1 MTTTAPSPN
10 DPDADTSLPP
20 AFSTPRMLA
29 FGVGSGVVAVGAASL
44 AVISDDGGQRAL
56 LGIGAAL
63 SALLTG
69 MFVLAAVR
77 VRRARRDPEG
87 KDGERLRRA
96 AGQAPAS
103 VPRWRRA
110 AGLFLCVAFLA
121 TVVVRGADG
130 LSEPVRT
137 SAEVVHVLLTVALGI
152 FAAWEIMDQVRS
164 RRGAGKR

>member
-1 MTTTAPSPN
+1 MTSTAPSPS
-10 DPDADTSLPP
+10 DPDADTSIPP

-29 FGVGSGVVAVGAASL
+29 FGVGSGVVAVGAAYL
-44 AVISDDGGQRAL
+44 AVTSDDGGQRVL

-63 SALLTG
+63 SASLTG
-69 MFVLAAVR
+69 MFVLAVAR
-77 VRRARRDPEG
+77 VRRARRDPGG

-96 AGQAPAS
+96 VAQASAPVS
-103 VPRWRRA
+103 RRRRA
-110 AGLFLCVAFLA
+110 AGLLLCVAFLA

-152 FAAWEIMDQVRS
+152 FAAWEIRDLVRS
-164 RRGAGKR
+164 RRGAGAR